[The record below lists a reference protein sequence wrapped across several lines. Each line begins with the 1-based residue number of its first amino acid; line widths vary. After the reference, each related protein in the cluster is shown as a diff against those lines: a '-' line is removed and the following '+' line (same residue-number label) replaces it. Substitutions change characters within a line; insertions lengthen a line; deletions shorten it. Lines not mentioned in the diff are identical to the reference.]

1 MASSRLNYLYPKISS
16 YARNYWEG
24 LKKRKLMVQKC
35 KDCGEVFFPPRAR
48 CPICLSKEFLWIEL
62 SGRGTLYSWTEIHM
76 PPLAVE
82 KPYVLGII
90 DLEER
95 VGRII
100 TRVDARPEELKIGMN
115 MTIKYVDVEEDLTL
129 CIFKPLKTLDI

>member
-1 MASSRLNYLYPKISS
+1 MTSSRLNYLHPKITS
-16 YARNYWEG
+16 YAKNYWEG
-24 LKKRKLMVQKC
+24 LKKRKLMAQKC

-48 CPICLSKEFLWIEL
+48 CPLCLSKEFRWIEL

-76 PPLAVE
+76 PPIAVE
-82 KPYVLGII
+82 NPYVLGII

-100 TRVDARPEELKIGMN
+100 TRVDARPEELEIGMK
-115 MTIKYVDVEEDLTL
+115 MTINYVDVEEDLTL
-129 CIFKPLKTLDI
+129 YTFKPWKTHDI